1 MNSLQRFIL
10 AIAFLLFSSTSECFV
25 LVYQDYRL
33 ANPTDTVVNIAA
45 GGCQAN
51 GISNDEL
58 KNVVQTAI
66 DQYWNTIA
74 EANLTLRV
82 GDEVSRTLGAGNA
95 IAGEILIG
103 CSALGA
109 SGPSGSA
116 YPDRSKGSAVV
127 ILNATT
133 LVPGGYTAEGLLG
146 VVIHEMGHALGLAH
160 SDDNASVMTYRSN
173 SWSPGP
179 TYLAQDDKD
188 GIAYLYPY
196 EGKLSGLLGGCS
208 AVAGASTTSWSSS
221 GARSIALEAVF
232 FSTVAAF
239 ALAFKNRRR
248 TRRHSRQ

>member
-1 MNSLQRFIL
+1 MNSLQRFVL
-10 AIAFLLFSSTSECFV
+10 VIALLLLSNTSEGFV

-66 DQYWNTIA
+66 DQYWNTVA

-82 GDEVSRTLGAGNA
+82 GDEVSRTPTAGNA

-116 YPDRSKGSAVV
+116 LPDRSKGSAVIV
-127 ILNATT
+127 LNATT

-179 TYLAQDDKD
+179 TYLAKDDKD

-196 EGKLSGLLGGCS
+196 EGRLSGLLGGCT
-208 AVAGASTTSWSSS
+208 AVAGQTAPDQ
-221 GARSIALEAVF
+221 RSIPWRSILFEALLLSIPF
-232 FSTVAAF
+232 AAITF
-239 ALAFKNRRR
+239 VRRR
-248 TRRHSRQ
+248 RASRR

>member
-1 MNSLQRFIL
+1 MNSLQRFSFVF
-10 AIAFLLFSSTSECFV
+10 ALLLVSNTSEGFV

-66 DQYWNTIA
+66 DQYWNTVA
-74 EANLTLRV
+74 EANLVLRV
-82 GDEVSRTLGAGNA
+82 GDEVSRTPTAGNA

-116 YPDRSKGSAVV
+116 LPDRSKGSAVIV
-127 ILNATT
+127 LNATT

-179 TYLAQDDKD
+179 TYLAKDDKD

-208 AVAGASTTSWSSS
+208 AIAAQTGTGQQSIPW
-221 GARSIALEAVF
+221 RSILLEALF
-232 FSTVAAF
+232 LAIPFAAITF
-239 ALAFKNRRR
+239 VRKRRSS
-248 TRRHSRQ
+248 RR